1 LNVDLQRE
9 LLAMRDADN
18 RVREELASVGELDSG
33 YHPRMELVHRQNAER
48 LRAIVAEH
56 GWPGTALVGQDGA
69 EAAWLVLQHSIGEPD
84 LQRGYLPLLL
94 EAATRGE
101 IPRWQPAY
109 LADRICFFEGRPQIY
124 GTHSDWNDEG
134 VMAICPLEAPERV
147 NELRSGVGLGPLD
160 PKKLSPGQRISLEG
174 LANHRKQMDA
184 WARSVGWRK

>member
-1 LNVDLQRE
+1 MNVDLQRD
-9 LLAMRDADN
+9 LLAMREADL
-18 RVREELASVGELDSG
+18 RVREELAHVGELESG
-33 YHPRMELVHRQNAER
+33 YHPRMELLHRQNAER

-56 GWPGTALVGQDGA
+56 GWPGTAMVGEDGA
-69 EAAWLVLQHSIGEPD
+69 QAAWLVLQHAISEPD
-84 LQRGYLPLLL
+84 MQRGYLPLLL

-134 VMAICPLEAPERV
+134 VMAIYPLEVPERV
-147 NELRSGVGLGPLD
+147 NELRAGVGLPPLN
-160 PKKLSPGQRISLEG
+160 LSKPSAGQRIPLEG
-174 LANHRKQMDA
+174 LENHRKQMDA

>member
-1 LNVDLQRE
+1 MNVDLQRE
-9 LLAMRDADN
+9 LLAMREADL
-18 RVREELASVGELDSG
+18 RVREDLARAGELESG

-48 LRAIVAEH
+48 LRALVAEH
-56 GWPGTALVGQDGA
+56 GWPGTALVGDDGA
-69 EAAWLVLQHSIGEPD
+69 EAAWLVLQHSIGEPEM
-84 LQRGYLPLLL
+84 QRGYLPLLL

-134 VMAICPLEAPERV
+134 VMAICPLEVPERV
-147 NELRSGVGLGPLD
+147 NDLRAGVGLPPLD
-160 PKKLSPGQRISLEG
+160 SSKQHVGQRISLES